1 MPAKTQSKATPKAR
15 NGGGAASS
23 RGAAPAATRTTSSR
37 GSGRSAAA
45 KRQANQRGAQG
56 KAAAKA
62 RQSKASTAAS
72 KASGSGSRRLTA
84 LEEIRKLQKSSDF
97 MVRKLPFQRLVRE
110 VTRTINEDLRFQQ
123 SAIEALQEAS
133 ESYLVSLFEDSNL
146 CAVHGKRVTVMPR
159 DLALAQRLRGD
170 RI

>member
-1 MPAKTQSKATPKAR
+1 MPAKTQSKAAPKAR
-15 NGGGAASS
+15 NGTAARATASS
-23 RGAAPAATRTTSSR
+23 SRQGGGGRGQ
-37 GSGRSAAA
+37 SAAA

-56 KAAAKA
+56 KATAKA
-62 RQSKASTAAS
+62 RQSKTSTSSA

-84 LEEIRKLQKSSDF
+84 MEEIRKLQKSSDF

-110 VTRTINEDLRFQQ
+110 VTRTINEDLRFQA

-146 CAVHGKRVTVMPR
+146 CAVHGKRVTVMAR